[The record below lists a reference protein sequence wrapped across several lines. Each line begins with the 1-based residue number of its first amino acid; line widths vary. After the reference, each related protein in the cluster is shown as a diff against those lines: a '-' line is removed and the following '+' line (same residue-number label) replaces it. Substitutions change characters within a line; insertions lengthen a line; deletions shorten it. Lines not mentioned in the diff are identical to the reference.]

1 MARTVRPGWSL
12 LLAGVLA
19 ASLLACSDDGG
30 EAADPDDPAASTP
43 EDTTPAT
50 LPDEVDAGRG
60 AMVVDGGAYVLTVRE
75 CTLEPSTDPATGV
88 TTVFTADADDGVG
101 TSVSVTRSITQ
112 GDVPSTTDSIT
123 VADTAGNALVASR
136 AEVNGRFVD
145 LLVDGALAPMLSVDG
160 DVVSGEGV
168 LGPQG
173 ARPGTP
179 GVVDVSVLL
188 SCPPAG

>member
-12 LLAGVLA
+12 LLGGALA
-19 ASLLACSDDGG
+19 VSLLACSDDGD
-30 EAADPDDPAASTP
+30 AADPDDPANSTT

-50 LPDEVDAGRG
+50 VPDEVDVGRG
-60 AMVVDGGAYVLTVRE
+60 AMVIDGNAYVLTVRE
-75 CTLEPSTDPATGV
+75 CDLEPTTDPDTGV
-88 TTVFTADADDGVG
+88 TTELSVDADDGVG
-101 TSVSVTRSITQ
+101 TSVSVTRSVTQ
-112 GDVPSTTDSIT
+112 GDVPSTTDTIS

-136 AEVNGRFVD
+136 AEVNGRYVD
-145 LLVDGALAPMLSVDG
+145 LLAEGALAPMLDVEG
-160 DVVSGEGV
+160 DVVSGDGV

>member
-12 LLAGVLA
+12 LLGGALA
-19 ASLLACSDDGG
+19 VSLLACSDDGG
-30 EAADPDDPAASTP
+30 DTADPDDPATSP

-50 LPDEVDAGRG
+50 LPDEVEVGRG
-60 AMVVDGGAYVLTVRE
+60 AMVIDGNAYVLTVRA
-75 CTLEPSTDPATGV
+75 CDLEPATDPETGV
-88 TTVFTADADDGVG
+88 TTELTVDADDGVG
-101 TSVSVTRSITQ
+101 TSVSVTRSVTQ
-112 GDVPSTTDSIT
+112 GDVPSTTDTIS

-145 LLVDGALAPMLSVDG
+145 LLAEGALAPMLDVEG
-160 DVVSGEGV
+160 DVVTGEGV